1 MQKKL
6 QNSTLRISSCSFGI
20 VKDNSNH
27 PHDLVRCIVPSLP
40 PHCSLLDGCHFA
52 LCALPP
58 LPSLMRIFR
67 VQLCCPGGARLLCGI
82 LQKKK
87 KKTVSHQEMQKEERI
102 DMTSLLAT
110 NFSKV
115 PAILSASKTGSQQ
128 LKVCKK
134 APSMNKR
141 RTALTCHSNWIC
153 GHVLPPR

>member
-1 MQKKL
+1 
-6 QNSTLRISSCSFGI
+6 
-20 VKDNSNH
+20 
-27 PHDLVRCIVPSLP
+27 
-40 PHCSLLDGCHFA
+40 
-52 LCALPP
+52 
-58 LPSLMRIFR
+58 
-67 VQLCCPGGARLLCGI
+67 
-82 LQKKK
+82 
-87 KKTVSHQEMQKEERI
+87 
-102 DMTSLLAT
+102 MTSLLAT

>member
-1 MQKKL
+1 MAA
-6 QNSTLRISSCSFGI
+6 TL
-20 VKDNSNH
+20 
-27 PHDLVRCIVPSLP
+27 
-40 PHCSLLDGCHFA
+40 HFA
-52 LCALPP
+52 LCPP
-58 LPSLMRIFR
+58 SLPSCGFFVFSFVAR
-67 VQLCCPGGARLLCGI
+67 VVPGFCAEYCK
-82 LQKKK
+82 KKK